1 MRWLSLHNMCQH
13 NKEKKNKKHRSLTW
27 TEWLKIFYH
36 MTVWEEKKS
45 SEPSCI
51 ADKFHTK
58 ALRDLKWDSRVK
70 LRIQDLW
77 LNVLAFQVTAWQ
89 HEQPSAEFKMS

>member
-1 MRWLSLHNMCQH
+1 MRWLSRHNMCQH
-13 NKEKKNKKHRSLTW
+13 NKEKKKKNTEVWLEQNDLKFFITW
-27 TEWLKIFYH
+27 QY
-36 MTVWEEKKS
+36 EKKRS

>member
-1 MRWLSLHNMCQH
+1 MCQH
-13 NKEKKNKKHRSLTW
+13 NKEKKTKNTEVWLEQNDLKSFITWQYEKK
-27 TEWLKIFYH
+27 
-36 MTVWEEKKS
+36 KKS